1 VLFVFPQHIDN
12 YRAVLQKKALSF
24 FFFLPEVI
32 FNFIQVLFVLQVI
45 NYPNF
50 GTVVYRFGVVEMFI
64 FSVLS

>member
-32 FNFIQVLFVLQVI
+32 FNCIQVMYVMQVKKF
-45 NYPNF
+45 PNV
-50 GTVVYRFGVVEMFI
+50 GTVVYRFGLVEMFI